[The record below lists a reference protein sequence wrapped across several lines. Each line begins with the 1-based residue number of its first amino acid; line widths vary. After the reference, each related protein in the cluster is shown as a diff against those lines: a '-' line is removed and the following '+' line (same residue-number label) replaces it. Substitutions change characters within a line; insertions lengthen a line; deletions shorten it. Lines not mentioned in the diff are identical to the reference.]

1 MFEVYYIYYY
11 KYYDMKKNWLFLLSL
26 VSMACYA
33 QSFEGTVTW
42 SMKYEITD
50 PAKKAEMEKSQKT
63 MNDPANQEKMK
74 KMQEQMNSPEMKAM
88 MESNPQMKARMESA
102 MKMMQGGDMGSMM
115 SKGFTIETK
124 DNNSLTKMNGGMMSM
139 DLLYLREKN
148 QGYMLDRTAKTYR
161 VMSSSGN
168 PGQKRDSVKHTV
180 TKTTETMKIL
190 NYTCTKYIVTMT
202 TEKGSTINQVFWTTT
217 EIKGLDMKSLSRQ
230 RMGNSGQ
237 SMYLEGIDGV
247 PLRIEMGTEQMN
259 MIMEVTEIK
268 KETLPASDFVIPAD
282 FKETKGYGG

>member
-115 SKGFTIETK
+115 PKGFTIETK

-139 DLLYLREKN
+139 DMLYLREKN

-161 VMSSSGN
+161 VMSSNGN

-190 NYTCTKYIVTMT
+190 NYTCTKYVVTIT

-237 SMYLEGIDGV
+237 SRYLEGIDGV

>member
-161 VMSSSGN
+161 VMSSNGN

-268 KETLPASDFVIPAD
+268 KETLPSSDFVIPAD